1 MLVIWRLGRKLYVLG
16 VVVVLTDLCFV
27 VLLRGFRYGTW
38 DLESHEFCNGAEM
51 QLNKQ
56 HAEVVSEYGRLLSVF
71 QQWKIGRC
79 PFGGKEDMAG
89 AFNAKCIHPPRRT

>member
-1 MLVIWRLGRKLYVLG
+1 M
-16 VVVVLTDLCFV
+16 LTDLCFV

-71 QQWKIGRC
+71 QQWKPGRC
-79 PFGGKEDMAG
+79 PFGGKEDMICHANRVMG
-89 AFNAKCIHPPRRT
+89 QMCQ